1 MPTRIV
7 ALFDPT
13 GGAGTHA
20 RRVPP
25 DSPAVLATDLGATR
39 GDGVFETIGVVDGR
53 PQALQLHLDRLVR
66 SARMLDLPQPDARPW
81 AAAVRE
87 VIAAL
92 PTTGESTVKVVL
104 TRGDEG
110 GDGTP
115 TGWLIGATAP
125 EHTGARTFG
134 VGVVLLEAGRAAGT
148 AERAPW
154 LLLGAKTLSYAV
166 NRALLREAA
175 RRGADDALLVSSDGL
190 LLEGPTS
197 TVVLRTGDHLRTTPP
212 ELGVLPGT
220 TQADVFRFAATRGF
234 TCSVE
239 PLTPLDLQRA
249 DAAWL
254 ASSGRLMAPISA
266 VDGAERAVDR
276 SFSAEVNAWLLDRT
290 E

>member
-1 MPTRIV
+1 MPSRVVALLDPAGAGPRIV
-7 ALFDPT
+7 PEDGPI
-13 GGAGTHA
+13 
-20 RRVPP
+20 
-25 DSPAVLATDLGATR
+25 VLGTDLGATR

-53 PQALQLHLDRLVR
+53 PQALQLHLDRFGR
-66 SARMLDLPQPDARPW
+66 SARMLQLPQPDPHLW
-81 AAAVRE
+81 TAAIRH

-92 PTTGESTVKVVL
+92 PAVGEAFVKIVL

-115 TGWLIGATAP
+115 AGWLVGAPSPDHTA
-125 EHTGARTFG
+125 ARTDG
-134 VGVVLLEAGRAAGT
+134 VAIVLLEAGRASTTAG
-148 AERAPW
+148 RAPW

-166 NRALLREAA
+166 NRAVLREAS
-175 RRGADDALLVSSDGL
+175 RRGADDALLLSSDGL

-197 TVVLRTGDHLRTTPP
+197 TLVVREGDRLRTTPP

-220 TQADVFRFAATRGF
+220 TQADVFRFARARGL
-234 TCSVE
+234 TGSVE

-254 ASSGRLMAPISA
+254 ASSGRLMVPIRA
-266 VDGAERAVDR
+266 VDGRARPVDR
-276 SFSAEVNAWLLDRT
+276 ALTADFNARLLART